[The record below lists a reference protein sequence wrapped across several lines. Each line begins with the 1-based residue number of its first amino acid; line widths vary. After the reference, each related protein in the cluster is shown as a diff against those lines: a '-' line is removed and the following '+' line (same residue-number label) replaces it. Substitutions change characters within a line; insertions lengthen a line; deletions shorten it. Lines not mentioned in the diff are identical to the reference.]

1 MFIVLEGVEGSGKST
16 QARRLAAALGP
27 GVLVTK
33 EPGGTVLGRAIREML
48 LHPGHEH
55 LAVPTEVLL
64 YFADRAQHVD
74 EVLRPALAAGKPVI
88 SDRYVASSLA
98 YQGYGRGVPLP
109 TLRAVAEFATGGL
122 LPDLNI
128 FLDVPVETGLARV
141 RDRGARDRMESE
153 RFGFYQRV
161 RDGYLEMMAEEPERW
176 RTLDGSG
183 TAEQVFAQVTAVLRE
198 KGVGVDGDGL

>member
-48 LHPGHEH
+48 LHPGHDQ

-74 EVLRPALAAGKPVI
+74 EVLRPVI

-109 TLRAVAEFATGGL
+109 TLLAVAEFATGGL

-153 RFGFYQRV
+153 RFTFYQRV
-161 RDGYLEMMAEEPERW
+161 RDGYLEMIAEDPGHW

-183 TAEQVFAQVTAVLRE
+183 TADQVFAQVCAVLRE
-198 KGVGVDGDGL
+198 TGVGADSDDL